1 MEGRHV
7 MIESQDLGR
16 QVHMWTYGWFGAPIV
31 VFPSAAGFAHEWDAQ
46 GMIEVLTPLLRAGR
60 IKLYCPESNV
70 AEAWTRK
77 ENPPEWRIERHKAYE
92 RFVMN
97 TLVPWV
103 RTDCRS
109 PNMPLATAGCSLGAS
124 YSANF
129 ALKFPETFRYAL
141 CMSGRYQM
149 TELTQGWNGPELY
162 LHNPLAYVPNLQG
175 EALERVRQ
183 NTSLTLVCGQGA
195 YEEGCIEETIA
206 LAEVFQ
212 RKGIKH
218 HRDIWGRDVSHN
230 WSWWKRQAIMH
241 LSHRYT

>member
-7 MIESQDLGR
+7 MIDSPDLGR
-16 QVHMWTYGWFGAPIV
+16 QVHMWTYGWFGAPII

-46 GMIEVLTPLLRAGR
+46 GMIEVLSPLLRAGR

-103 RTDCRS
+103 RSDCRS
-109 PNMPLATAGCSLGAS
+109 ATMPLATAGCSLGAS
-124 YSANF
+124 YAANF
-129 ALKFPETFRYAL
+129 ALKHPETFRYAL

-149 TELTQGWNGPELY
+149 TELTHGWNSPELY
-162 LHNPLAYVPNLQG
+162 LHNPLAYVPNLGG
-175 EALERVRQ
+175 EALDRVRA
-183 NTSLTLVCGQGA
+183 NTYLTLVCGQGA

-206 LAEVFQ
+206 LAEVCQ

-218 HRDIWGRDVSHN
+218 HRDIWGKDVSHN
-230 WSWWKRQAIMH
+230 WIWWKRQAVMH